1 MSDESK
7 RAPAELADEQREDV
21 AGPAG
26 SETASE
32 RQGEE
37 DSAAPAL
44 GVEELEQRIAPAQ
57 IV

>member
-7 RAPAELADEQREDV
+7 RAPADQTDEQREDV

-37 DSAAPAL
+37 ESEAPAL
-44 GVEELEQRIAPAQ
+44 GVEELEQRIAPTY
-57 IV
+57 VV